1 MRYFLSSL
9 LDKNTRDYIRDRK
22 RDLAKY
28 KRNFEF
34 VPIEYLHQNY
44 KYLGKNLLEIEL
56 QNIVEDVTDFIN
68 TANLR
73 AFTHPISKLR
83 FGKQGELSP
92 KVLHMDL
99 KNTESLNVLD
109 KALHEAIIKSLNPNV
124 PRRKDNNQLL
134 NTIKIAQ
141 LQNNMGQSEIDDL
154 FAKLKNFKQPEDT
167 LIDNFV
173 IIGTEI
179 NRNKVRYTVSERINL
194 KKST

>member
-9 LDKNTRDYIRDRK
+9 VDKNTRDYIRDRK

-56 QNIVEDVTDFIN
+56 QNIINDVTDFIN
-68 TANLR
+68 TTNLR
-73 AFTHPISKLR
+73 AFTHPVSKLK

-92 KVLHMDL
+92 KVLHMGL
-99 KNTESLNVLD
+99 KNSESLNTLD
-109 KALHEAIIKSLNPNV
+109 KVLHEAVIKSLNPNV

-134 NTIKIAQ
+134 NTIKIGQ
-141 LQNNMGQSEIDDL
+141 LRNNMGQREIDDL
-154 FAKLKNFKQPEDT
+154 FQILKNFETPGDIF
-167 LIDNFV
+167 IDNFV
-173 IIGTEI
+173 IIETEI
-179 NRNKVRYTVSERINL
+179 NRNKVKYKVVERINL
-194 KKST
+194 KK